1 MRRVAFVTLA
11 LLGAS
16 LLYYVFVAG
25 GEDDSWDRV
34 RERGRLRVGMD
45 ASFPPFEVVDAEGQ
59 VQGLDVDLADAL
71 ARRLGLQLEIAN
83 IAFDGLHDALAG
95 GEVDVLISALPYE
108 AQRTQDVRYSTPY
121 FVDGLVWVHA
131 AGTGEPDAGY
141 SGPVVVEAGSE
152 AAMLARDRLP
162 QVTTVEVMSE
172 GEVLARLAETGGYGI
187 VTRVSACALVADQ
200 GLAIGQHLTEAPYA
214 VAANARASRLAD
226 EIMSTLAEVLE
237 SDEWM
242 AIRRRWLGEAC

>member
-59 VQGLDVDLADAL
+59 VQGLDVDLA
-71 ARRLGLQLEIAN
+71 